1 VDVDTRRK
9 LEVEGFGRDIESV
22 KRKIKL
28 YDEYMSRLKKLV
40 QENPSEVIG
49 NFILSFVHEI

>member
-1 VDVDTRRK
+1 M
-9 LEVEGFGRDIESV
+9 EGFGRDIESV